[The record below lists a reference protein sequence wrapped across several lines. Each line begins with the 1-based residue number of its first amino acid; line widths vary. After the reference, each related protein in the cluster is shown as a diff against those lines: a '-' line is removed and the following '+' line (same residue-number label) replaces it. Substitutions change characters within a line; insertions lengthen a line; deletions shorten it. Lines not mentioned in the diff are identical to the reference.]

1 MSRRGIPKRG
11 PSWYL
16 PEWMAVCGLSGHGAQ
31 AKMMALT
38 GWSRATMSQLYNGKQ
53 DFSPDI
59 LRQAAEALHVEPYEL
74 LMMPDRAMRLR
85 QAVAD
90 AERIVRIAREA
101 KAVSVPAPEKKFA
114 KGE

>member
-1 MSRRGIPKRG
+1 MSRRGIPKFG
-11 PSWYL
+11 PSRYL
-16 PEWMAVCGLSGHGAQ
+16 PEWMAVCGLSGRGAQ

-53 DFSPDI
+53 DYSPDI
-59 LRQAAEALHVEPYEL
+59 LRQASEALHVEPYEL
-74 LMMPDRAMRLR
+74 LMLPEQAMKLR

-90 AERIVRIAREA
+90 AQRIVRIAQEA
-101 KAVSVPAPEKKFA
+101 SAANVAVQGKKFA